1 MKKYLLAV
9 ALMLP
14 LFAQAE
20 GRTGVV
26 DPIGALQ
33 EAKEFQDR
41 FGKLESSLKDE
52 HNRLD
57 RLGGEVENL
66 RGRLEKEGMT
76 MSEDEREQLQ
86 TQGQQ
91 KMIELQNLRQSA
103 QRKLNKGQQEILQ
116 VMEPKL
122 KQAVETVAER
132 ENLDMVLNAQAVVY
146 VKSDMDITEAVTKQ
160 LNSMK

>member
-1 MKKYLLAV
+1 MKKYLLAGV
-9 ALMLP
+9 LVLP

-41 FGKLESSLKDE
+41 FGQLEASLKDE
-52 HNRLD
+52 QNRLD

>member
-9 ALMLP
+9 VLMMP

-41 FGKLESSLKDE
+41 FGKLESSLQDE
-52 HNRLD
+52 QNRLD

-76 MSEDEREQLQ
+76 MSEDERDSLYAEWV
-86 TQGQQ
+86 
-91 KMIELQNLRQSA
+91 SA
-103 QRKLNKGQQEILQ
+103 LGRASVGA
-116 VMEPKL
+116 P
-122 KQAVETVAER
+122 
-132 ENLDMVLNAQAVVY
+132 D
-146 VKSDMDITEAVTKQ
+146 S
-160 LNSMK
+160 

>member
-14 LFAQAE
+14 LFAQVE

-52 HNRLD
+52 QNRLD

>member
-9 ALMLP
+9 VLMLP

-33 EAKEFQDR
+33 QAEEFQDR
-41 FGKLESSLKDE
+41 FGKLEASLEDE
-52 HNRLD
+52 QSRLD
-57 RLGGEVENL
+57 RLGSEVEKL

-76 MSEDEREQLQ
+76 MSEDERSQLQ

-160 LNSMK
+160 LNAMK

>member
-1 MKKYLLAV
+1 
-9 ALMLP
+9 
-14 LFAQAE
+14 
-20 GRTGVV
+20 
-26 DPIGALQ
+26 
-33 EAKEFQDR
+33 
-41 FGKLESSLKDE
+41 
-52 HNRLD
+52 
-57 RLGGEVENL
+57 
-66 RGRLEKEGMT
+66 GMT

>member
-9 ALMLP
+9 LLTLP
-14 LFAQAE
+14 LLAQAE

-33 EAKEFQDR
+33 EAQEFQNR
-41 FGKLESSLKDE
+41 FGKLEASLNDQQS
-52 HNRLD
+52 RLD
-57 RLGGEVENL
+57 RVGGEVEKL

-76 MSEDEREQLQ
+76 MSEDERSELQ
-86 TQGQQ
+86 SQGQQ

>member
-9 ALMLP
+9 VLMLP

-41 FGKLESSLKDE
+41 FGQLEASLKDE
-52 HNRLD
+52 QNRLD
-57 RLGGEVENL
+57 RLGGEVEDL

>member
-52 HNRLD
+52 QNRLD

-116 VMEPKL
+116 VMEPKP

-132 ENLDMVLNAQAVVY
+132 ENLDMVLNAQALVY

>member
-9 ALMLP
+9 VLMLP
-14 LFAQAE
+14 LLAQAE

-41 FGKLESSLKDE
+41 FGTLEASLKDE
-52 HNRLD
+52 QSRLD
-57 RLGGEVENL
+57 RLGGEVESL

-86 TQGQQ
+86 SQGQQ
-91 KMIELQNLRQSA
+91 KMVELQNLRQSA
-103 QRKLNKGQQEILQ
+103 QRKLNKGQQEILE

-122 KQAVETVAER
+122 KRAVETVAER
-132 ENLDMVLNAQAVVY
+132 ENLEMVLNAQAVVY

-160 LNSMK
+160 LNSMN

>member
-1 MKKYLLAV
+1 MKKILLA
-9 ALMLP
+9 ALLIVP
-14 LFAQAE
+14 ALAAAE
-20 GRTGVV
+20 QRIGVV

-33 EAKEFQDR
+33 QADEFQDR

-52 HNRLD
+52 QSRLD
-57 RLGGEVENL
+57 RLGGEVEKL

-76 MSEDEREQLQ
+76 MSEDERQDLQ

-132 ENLDMVLNAQAVVY
+132 ENLDVVMNAQAVVY
-146 VKSDMDITEAVTKQ
+146 VQSNMDITDAVTQQ
-160 LNSMK
+160 LNKMK

>member
-9 ALMLP
+9 VLMLP
-14 LFAQAE
+14 RFAQAE
-20 GRTGVV
+20 GRAGVV

-41 FGKLESSLKDE
+41 FGQLEASLKDE
-52 HNRLD
+52 QNRLD

>member
-9 ALMLP
+9 VLMIP
-14 LFAQAE
+14 LLAQAE
-20 GRTGVV
+20 GRIGVV

-33 EAKEFQDR
+33 QAEEFQDR
-41 FGKLESSLKDE
+41 FAKLEASLEDE
-52 HNRLD
+52 QNRLD
-57 RLGGEVENL
+57 RLGGEVEKL

-76 MSEDEREQLQ
+76 MSEDERSQLQ
-86 TQGQQ
+86 TRGQQ
-91 KMIELQNLRQSA
+91 KMIELQSLRQSA
-103 QRKLNKGQQEILQ
+103 QRKLNKGQQDILK

-132 ENLDMVLNAQAVVY
+132 ENLDMVVNAQAVVY
-146 VKSDMDITEAVTKQ
+146 VKSDMDITEAVTEQ

>member
-1 MKKYLLAV
+1 
-9 ALMLP
+9 MLP
-14 LFAQAE
+14 LAAQAE
-20 GRTGVV
+20 GRNGVV

-41 FGKLESSLKDE
+41 FGKLEASLKDE
-52 HNRLD
+52 QSRLD
-57 RLGGEVENL
+57 RLGGEVEKL

-76 MSEDEREQLQ
+76 MSEDERGQLQ

-132 ENLDMVLNAQAVVY
+132 QNLDMVLNAQAVVY

-160 LNSMK
+160 LNTMN

>member
-41 FGKLESSLKDE
+41 FGQLEASLKDE
-52 HNRLD
+52 QNRLD

-160 LNSMK
+160 LNAMK

>member
-41 FGKLESSLKDE
+41 FGKLEASLKDE
-52 HNRLD
+52 QNRLD
-57 RLGGEVENL
+57 RLGGEVEDL

>member
-9 ALMLP
+9 LLMLP
-14 LFAQAE
+14 LAAQAE

-41 FGKLESSLKDE
+41 FQKLEASLQDE
-52 HNRLD
+52 QSRLD
-57 RLGGEVENL
+57 RLGGEVEKL
-66 RGRLEKEGMT
+66 RSRLEKEGMT
-76 MSEDEREQLQ
+76 MSEDERGQLQ

-132 ENLDMVLNAQAVVY
+132 QNLDMVLNAQAVVY

-160 LNSMK
+160 LNTMN

>member
-52 HNRLD
+52 QNRLD

-132 ENLDMVLNAQAVVY
+132 ENLDMVLSQA
-146 VKSDMDITEAVTKQ
+146 SDYFIELSCLVTA
-160 LNSMK
+160 LSLIHI

>member
-1 MKKYLLAV
+1 MKKYLLAG

-52 HNRLD
+52 QNRLD

>member
-52 HNRLD
+52 QNRLD

-103 QRKLNKGQQEILQ
+103 QRKLNKGKQEILQ

>member
-9 ALMLP
+9 VLMLP
-14 LFAQAE
+14 LLAQAE

-52 HNRLD
+52 QNRLD

>member
-9 ALMLP
+9 VLMLP

-41 FGKLESSLKDE
+41 FGQLEASLKDE
-52 HNRLD
+52 QNRLD

>member
-9 ALMLP
+9 VLMLP

-33 EAKEFQDR
+33 QAEEFQDR
-41 FGKLESSLKDE
+41 FGKLEASLEDE
-52 HNRLD
+52 QSRLD
-57 RLGGEVENL
+57 RLGSEVEKL

-76 MSEDEREQLQ
+76 MSEDERSQLQ

-122 KQAVETVAER
+122 KQAVEPVAER

-160 LNSMK
+160 LNAMK

>member
-52 HNRLD
+52 QNRLD

-103 QRKLNKGQQEILQ
+103 QRKLNKCQQEILQ

>member
-9 ALMLP
+9 VLMLP

-41 FGKLESSLKDE
+41 FGKLEASLKDE
-52 HNRLD
+52 QNRLD

>member
-1 MKKYLLAV
+1 MKKILLV
-9 ALMLP
+9 LFLTLP
-14 LFAQAE
+14 GLAAAE
-20 GRTGVV
+20 QRIGVV

-33 EAKEFQDR
+33 QADEFQDR

-52 HNRLD
+52 QARLD
-57 RLGGEVENL
+57 RLNGEVENL
-66 RGRLEKEGMT
+66 RARLEKEGMT
-76 MSEDEREQLQ
+76 MGEDERQELQ

-103 QRKLNKGQQEILQ
+103 QRKMNKGQQEILE

-132 ENLDMVLNAQAVVY
+132 ENLGIVMNAQAVVY
-146 VKSDMDITEAVTKQ
+146 MRSDMDITDAVTQQ
-160 LNSMK
+160 LNGMK

>member
-52 HNRLD
+52 QNRLD
-57 RLGGEVENL
+57 RRGGEVENL

>member
-41 FGKLESSLKDE
+41 FGKLEASLKDE
-52 HNRLD
+52 QNRLD

>member
-9 ALMLP
+9 VLMLP

-33 EAKEFQDR
+33 QAEEFQDR
-41 FGKLESSLKDE
+41 FGKLEASLEDE
-52 HNRLD
+52 QSRLD
-57 RLGGEVENL
+57 RLGSEVEKL

-76 MSEDEREQLQ
+76 MSEDERSQLQ

>member
-1 MKKYLLAV
+1 MKKYLLAAV
-9 ALMLP
+9 LMVP

-41 FGKLESSLKDE
+41 FGKLESSLQDE
-52 HNRLD
+52 QNRLD

>member
-9 ALMLP
+9 VLMLP
-14 LFAQAE
+14 LLAQAE

-41 FGKLESSLKDE
+41 FGKLEASLQDE
-52 HNRLD
+52 QNRLD
-57 RLGGEVENL
+57 RLGSEVENL

-76 MSEDEREQLQ
+76 MSEDERGQLQ

>member
-41 FGKLESSLKDE
+41 FGKLESSLQDE
-52 HNRLD
+52 QNRLD

>member
-52 HNRLD
+52 QNCLD

>member
-9 ALMLP
+9 VLMLP
-14 LFAQAE
+14 LLAQAE

-33 EAKEFQDR
+33 EAKEFQNR

-52 HNRLD
+52 QNRLD
-57 RLGGEVENL
+57 RLGGEVEAL

-122 KQAVETVAER
+122 KQAVQTVAER

-160 LNSMK
+160 LNSMN

>member
-1 MKKYLLAV
+1 
-9 ALMLP
+9 
-14 LFAQAE
+14 
-20 GRTGVV
+20 
-26 DPIGALQ
+26 
-33 EAKEFQDR
+33 
-41 FGKLESSLKDE
+41 
-52 HNRLD
+52 
-57 RLGGEVENL
+57 
-66 RGRLEKEGMT
+66 
-76 MSEDEREQLQ
+76 
-86 TQGQQ
+86 
-91 KMIELQNLRQSA
+91 MIELQNLRQSA